1 MPRNKIGG
9 NKHKK
14 AKNNVSN
21 TNIRLKEDNQEYAKV
36 ISILGNCRF
45 NIQCSDGVERLG
57 ILRGNM
63 RKKKFVNK
71 DDIILIEKW
80 DDLQTGKSS
89 IIDVYKEEHVKKL
102 KKMKEIPS
110 LFFSEESSLDNLNPF
125 DDVFTNSTDYFGLSD
140 ENSDEELHEEIDKH
154 KNTESDEEIDLDEI

>member
-1 MPRNKIGG
+1 MPKNKRGG
-9 NKHKK
+9 SKHKK
-14 AKNNVSN
+14 AKNSVTD

-45 NIQCSDGVERLG
+45 NIQCSDGIERLG

-71 DDIILIEKW
+71 DDIVLIEKW

-102 KKMKEIPS
+102 KKMNEIPS
-110 LFFSEESSLDNLNPF
+110 LFFIDESSDCYNPF
-125 DDVFTNSTDYFGLSD
+125 DATIDSTLNYFDVLS
-140 ENSDEELHEEIDKH
+140 SDK
-154 KNTESDEEIDLDEI
+154 ESDEESDEESEGEKSDIDLDEI

>member
-1 MPRNKIGG
+1 MPKNKRGG
-9 NKHKK
+9 SKHKK
-14 AKNNVSN
+14 AKNSVTD

-63 RKKKFVNK
+63 RKKFVNK

-80 DDLQTGKSS
+80 DDLQTDKSS

-102 KKMKEIPS
+102 KKMNEIPS
-110 LFFSEESSLDNLNPF
+110 LFFIDESSECYNPF
-125 DDVFTNSTDYFGLSD
+125 DATNDSTHNYFNVLS
-140 ENSDEELHEEIDKH
+140 SEE
-154 KNTESDEEIDLDEI
+154 ESDGEESDIDLDEI